1 MKIRDIF
8 IIAKVFILIS
18 FPLQAQEL
26 IQLDESNLSRLGI
39 VSSPVNAVDN
49 SIGANFP
56 ATVINSP
63 LTTSTVTIP
72 YGGILQSWRV
82 EPGAQVNTD
91 DILTEIRSQDLLDL
105 QNDWNNARV
114 DLEQHSFELEKDSML
129 LEEGIISRQ
138 RLSQTQRNYQQAESL
153 LQSLTA
159 KLNLAGFNENRMN
172 TFDALN
178 SELGVYAVRSPASG
192 SMDHLMV
199 NAGAYV
205 EANTAIASIG
215 SNERWLSAQLP
226 ARVASRLD
234 IGQMLRVAGSN
245 IALTLRQKDYAIDPQ
260 TQTIEIFAAFDSLPQ
275 LMAGQV
281 VTLILPPAESGIL
294 IPGDSVV
301 HSGDATTV
309 YIQRDGGFEAR
320 SLNLSPAGADYLA
333 TEGIT
338 EGERIVIRGATILK
352 GMQRGLGGE

>member
-1 MKIRDIF
+1 MKLREIIIF
-8 IIAKVFILIS
+8 TNIFLLIS

-26 IQLDESNLSRLGI
+26 IQLDESSLTRLGI
-39 VSSPVNAVDN
+39 VSSPVYAVDN

-72 YGGILQSWRV
+72 YSGILQSWQI
-82 EPGAQVNTD
+82 EPGSQVNNG
-91 DILTEIRSQDLLDL
+91 DILVAIRSQELLDL
-105 QNDWNNARV
+105 QNEWNNARA
-114 DLEQHSFELEKDSML
+114 DLEQQRFELEKDSML
-129 LEEGIISRQ
+129 LDEGIISRQ
-138 RLSQTQRNYQQAESL
+138 RLSQTQRNHQQAESL

-159 KLNLAGFNENRMN
+159 KLNLAGFNTNQMN

-178 SELGVYAVRSPASG
+178 GELGVYSVRSPASG

-205 EANTAIASIG
+205 EANTPIAGIG

-226 ARVASRLD
+226 ARVAGSLD

-245 IALTLRQKDYAIDPQ
+245 IPLTLRQKDFAIDPQ
-260 TQTIEIFAAFDSLPQ
+260 TQTVEIFAAFESLPQ

-281 VTLILPPAESGIL
+281 VTLILPPADAGIL

-301 HSGDATTV
+301 HNGDGTTV

-320 SLNLSPAGADYLA
+320 PLSLSPAGADYLA
-333 TEGIT
+333 TEGISA
-338 EGERIVIRGATILK
+338 GERIVIRGATILK
-352 GMQRGLGGE
+352 GMQLGLGGE